1 MTGCSLGLIA
11 LAVGYF
17 VLVQANK
24 EKGRMKSLGQLIGV
38 LIMVS
43 AALSGFYV
51 AKYKMGGAC
60 PFTGKALMCP
70 FTGKSMMGAPAQTL
84 DGNKN

>member
-38 LIMVS
+38 LIMVA
-43 AALSGFYV
+43 AALSSLCV
-51 AKYKMGGAC
+51 AKYKMGNC
-60 PFTGKALMCP
+60 PLTGGKMMCP
-70 FTGKSMMGAPAQTL
+70 FTGKSMMGASAQTL